1 MDKIKEH
8 RSMKYLN
15 ASDIL
20 PDKLLQ
26 EVQKYTQGKAL
37 YIPKTNER
45 RKWGEGSGARNYYE
59 QRNEEIQK
67 KFARDEVSI
76 EELATE
82 YYLSIE
88 TIRKI
93 LYK

>member
-1 MDKIKEH
+1 
-8 RSMKYLN
+8 MKYFN

-20 PDKLLQ
+20 PDELLR
-26 EVQKYTQGKAL
+26 EVQKYAQGKAL
-37 YIPKTNER
+37 YIPKNNER
-45 RKWGEGSGARNYYE
+45 RKWGEGSGARSYYE

-67 KFARDEVSI
+67 KFTRDQISMEALAI
-76 EELATE
+76 E
-82 YYLSIE
+82 YCLSIE